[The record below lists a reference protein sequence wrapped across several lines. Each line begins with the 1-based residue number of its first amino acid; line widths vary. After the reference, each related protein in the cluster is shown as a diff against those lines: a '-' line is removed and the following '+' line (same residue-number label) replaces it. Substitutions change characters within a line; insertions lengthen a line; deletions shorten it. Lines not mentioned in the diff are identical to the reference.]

1 MPKEQWETWQ
11 KQLFTS
17 FNLRPS
23 FSTVLCANQKA
34 ESMKY
39 AHDLVV
45 NHFGCHIW
53 DVRKLSIPLLKSTY
67 FPLSIVYCFYSIYF
81 IIGVIMKFPL
91 QQSEWSWNSH
101 YSSTCCCPHHVV
113 EWACGQAGLKQLLCC
128 QEETAIKGGY
138 SSPIKVMGVLTIP
151 FSGLNLWICGLN
163 LGLIFFLCPLMVD
176 SLHLSLF
183 FLYNFQYVIFFNI
196 SKQ

>member
-1 MPKEQWETWQ
+1 MW
-11 KQLFTS
+11 TS
-17 FNLRPS
+17 R
-23 FSTVLCANQKA
+23 TQ
-34 ESMKY
+34 
-39 AHDLVV
+39 
-45 NHFGCHIW
+45 
-53 DVRKLSIPLLKSTY
+53 
-67 FPLSIVYCFYSIYF
+67 
-81 IIGVIMKFPL
+81 
-91 QQSEWSWNSH
+91 
-101 YSSTCCCPHHVV
+101 
-113 EWACGQAGLKQLLCC
+113 KQLLCC

-176 SLHLSLF
+176 SFHLSLF